1 MKPTTATFCAAGFS
15 ALNKLL
21 GREVYTS
28 HMQLGGP
35 HIMANNGVV
44 HRTVSDDLEGCT
56 EILRWLGYVPERVG
70 TDPPVRFWNTD
81 PVDRPVGY
89 IPEQM
94 CDPRAAIQGTVHQ
107 TAEDAA
113 SSHPTADA
121 GASFDPTAENWLGG
135 IFDRGSFT
143 EALAGWARTVVTGRA
158 RLGGIPVGVIAVQ
171 TQAVMCYIPADP
183 GQPDSAERA
192 VPQAGQVRIRSAV
205 FFLDTYAICR
215 KRKQKSMALDAG
227 SV

>member
-1 MKPTTATFCAAGFS
+1 
-15 ALNKLL
+15 
-21 GREVYTS
+21 
-28 HMQLGGP
+28 
-35 HIMANNGVV
+35 MANNGVV

-70 TDPPVRFWNTD
+70 SDPPIRFWNSD
-81 PVDRPVGY
+81 PVDRPVAY
-89 IPEQM
+89 TPEQL
-94 CDPRAAIQGTVHQ
+94 CDPRAAIQGTC
-107 TAEDAA
+107 
-113 SSHPTADA
+113 HPTADVN
-121 GASFDPTAENWLGG
+121 GSPHPTAGVNGSPHPTVRVNESPHPTADESLQSDTWLGG

-192 VPQAGQVRIRSAV
+192 VPQAGQV
-205 FFLDTYAICR
+205 
-215 KRKQKSMALDAG
+215 
-227 SV
+227 